1 LTRSGG
7 VTARRTAA
15 RRLPAALRREQLLDA
30 TLDIIVEHGY
40 RAVSMESIAR
50 AAGVTKP
57 VVYDRFGSL
66 DGLLRALLGREE
78 QRALG
83 AVATAMLP
91 PAHSEAT
98 DPDALLVD
106 GMVRVLRAIQ
116 ADDRAWRLI
125 LLPVDGTPLAVRTQV
140 ERGRRL
146 LRAHLE
152 RLVAWSLRRRGG
164 PDLDVE
170 LAARTLLALGEDAAR
185 LVLTRPEFPP
195 ERIGAFARTLLTAL
209 PRSRVDSPPP
219 QCLTTEP

>member
-1 LTRSGG
+1 VIR
-7 VTARRTAA
+7 ARRPAA

-30 TLDIIVEHGY
+30 ALGIIVEHGY

-66 DGLLRALLGREE
+66 DGVLRALLGREE

-91 PAHSEAT
+91 PAPLEAT
-98 DPDALLVD
+98 DPDTLLVE
-106 GMVRVLRAIQ
+106 GMVRVLKAIQ
-116 ADDRAWRLI
+116 ADQRAWRLI

-146 LRAHLE
+146 LRTHLE

-164 PDLDVE
+164 PDDLDVE

-185 LVLTRPEFPP
+185 LVLTRPDFPP
-195 ERIGAFARTLLTAL
+195 ERIGAFARSLLDVLA
-209 PRSRVDSPPP
+209 RSRVDSPTP
-219 QCLTTEP
+219 

>member
-1 LTRSGG
+1 LARSEVTTTR
-7 VTARRTAA
+7 RPAA

-30 TLDIIVEHGY
+30 ALDIIVEHGY

-91 PAHSEAT
+91 PASLEAT
-98 DPDALLVD
+98 DPDTLLVE
-106 GMVRVLRAIQ
+106 GMVRVLRAIK
-116 ADDRAWRLI
+116 ADERAWRLI

-146 LRAHLE
+146 LRTHLE

-170 LAARTLLALGEDAAR
+170 LAARTLLSLGEDAAR
-185 LVLTRPEFPP
+185 LVLTRPDFPP
-195 ERIGAFARTLLTAL
+195 ERIGAFARSLLGVLA
-209 PRSRVDSPPP
+209 RSKVDSPSP
-219 QCLTTEP
+219 

>member
-1 LTRSGG
+1 MT
-7 VTARRTAA
+7 TARRPAA

-30 TLDIIVEHGY
+30 ALDIIVERGY

-66 DGLLRALLGREE
+66 DGLLRALLAREE

-91 PAHSEAT
+91 PAPLEAT
-98 DPDALLVD
+98 DPDTLLVD
-106 GMVRVLRAIQ
+106 GMVRVLSSIQ
-116 ADDRAWRLI
+116 ADERSWRLI

-146 LRAHLE
+146 LRTHLE
-152 RLVAWSLRRRGG
+152 RLVAWGLRRRGG
-164 PDLDVE
+164 PDLDLDVE

-185 LVLTRPEFPP
+185 LVLTHPEFPP
-195 ERIGAFARTLLTAL
+195 ERIGAFARSLLTAL
-209 PRSRVDSPPP
+209 PRSRVDTPSP
-219 QCLTTEP
+219 QCLTTDP